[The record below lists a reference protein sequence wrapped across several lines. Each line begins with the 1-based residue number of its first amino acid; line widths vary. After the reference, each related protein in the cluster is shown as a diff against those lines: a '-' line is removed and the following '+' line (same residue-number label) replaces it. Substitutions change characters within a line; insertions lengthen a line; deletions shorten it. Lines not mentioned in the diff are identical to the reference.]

1 MAKWSK
7 TKDNVKAKV
16 IEDKINNP
24 DAKLRELWESNWLST
39 STVDDI
45 LKKDLPEVRKSSEN
59 IAKLIDSNNN
69 LHSLAD
75 SLLSEMIT
83 NKDDKVTPASLVS
96 LRESTF
102 KQNQILTWWVTDRIE
117 TSDLDE
123 KQKRLIAERILK
135 NKA

>member
-7 TKDNVKAKV
+7 TKDEVKAKV

-24 DAKLRELWESNWLST
+24 DFKLRELWEKNWWLPT

-59 IAKLIDSNNN
+59 IAALIDRNNN
-69 LHSLAD
+69 LHSIAD
-75 SLLSEMIT
+75 SLLAEMIA
-83 NKDDKVTPASLVS
+83 NKDDKITPASLVS

-102 KQNQILTWWVTDRIE
+102 KQNQLLTWGVTDRIE
-117 TSDLDE
+117 TSELDD
-123 KQKRLIAERILK
+123 KQKKLIAKRMLSE
-135 NKA
+135 